1 MVTQSCESSVTLGS
15 FWRIANRHAID
26 LMTCQ
31 YPEMTNTRTVAAEP
45 NFTVDHIASPTRSM
59 RVAFVTETYPPEVNG
74 VALTMARIVNGI
86 AARNH
91 EIQLVRPRQNSE
103 NVEQLTDKFHEVF
116 TRGMPIPRYPDL
128 RMGLPSKRA
137 LVRLWSHKRPDVVH
151 IATEGPLGWSALQAA
166 RLLKLP
172 VCSDFRTNF
181 HAYSKHYGIG
191 WLQRPIMGYLR
202 KFHNRTQATMV
213 PTEALRQEL
222 ASSGFQRL
230 SVVSRGV
237 EVGLFNPKRRS
248 EALRNQWGAAKDDFV
263 ALYVGRL
270 APEKNLEVLIA
281 SFASIKASR
290 PHARFVVVGNGPA
303 RAELELRMPYA
314 VFAGQRRG
322 EDLAAHYASAD
333 LFIFPSLTET
343 FGNVTVEAMASGLP
357 VLAFD
362 DAAASELITSGENGL
377 LIRFGNG
384 SAFVDAA
391 ASLTGKRPWLRYMG
405 ERALRRVASLDWE
418 QVVLRFEQVLRRTID
433 EAHQPGLWAG
443 TLHSG
448 NTAGSIRPL

>member
-1 MVTQSCESSVTLGS
+1 M
-15 FWRIANRHAID
+15 A
-26 LMTCQ
+26 CQ
-31 YPEMTNTRTVAAEP
+31 YPEMTSTQPVGSEP
-45 NFTVDHIASPTRSM
+45 NFTVDHFAPPVRSL
-59 RVAFVTETYPPEVNG
+59 RIAFVTETYPPEVNG
-74 VALTMARIVNGI
+74 VALTMARIVSGM

-91 EIQLVRPRQNSE
+91 EIQLIRPRQNAQPPAE
-103 NVEQLTDKFHEVF
+103 LTDRFHEVF
-116 TRGMPIPRYPDL
+116 TRGLPIPRYPDL

-222 ASSGFQRL
+222 ADSGFLRL

-237 EVGLFNPKRRS
+237 DVRLFSPKRRS
-248 EALRNQWGAAKDDFV
+248 ETLRSQWGAAKDDFI

-270 APEKNLEVLIA
+270 APEKNLEVLVA

-290 PHARFVVVGNGPA
+290 PNARFVVVGDGPA
-303 RAELELRMPYA
+303 RAELEQRMPYA
-314 VFAGQRRG
+314 MFAGQRRG

-333 LFIFPSLTET
+333 LFVFPSLTET

-362 DAAASELITSGENGL
+362 HAAASELITSGENGL
-377 LIRFGNG
+377 LIRFGN
-384 SAFVDAA
+384 SAAFADTA
-391 ASLTGKRPWLRYMG
+391 ASLMGKRQWLQYMG
-405 ERALRRVASLDWE
+405 ERAHKRVAALDWE

-433 EAHQPGLWAG
+433 EAQQPGLTTG

-448 NTAGSIRPL
+448 SVQSL

>member
-1 MVTQSCESSVTLGS
+1 M
-15 FWRIANRHAID
+15 A
-26 LMTCQ
+26 CQ
-31 YPEMTNTRTVAAEP
+31 YPEMTSTQAVGSEP
-45 NFTVDHIASPTRSM
+45 NFTVDHFAPPARALRI
-59 RVAFVTETYPPEVNG
+59 AFVTETYPPEVNG
-74 VALTMARIVNGI
+74 VALTMARIVSGMV
-86 AARNH
+86 ARSH
-91 EIQLVRPRQNSE
+91 EIQLIRPRQNA
-103 NVEQLTDKFHEVF
+103 QPPAALTDRFHEVF
-116 TRGMPIPRYPDL
+116 TRGLPIPRYPDM
-128 RMGLPSKRA
+128 RMGLPSKRS
-137 LVRLWSHKRPDVVH
+137 LVRLWNHKRPDVVH

-202 KFHNRTQATMV
+202 KFHNRTQVTMV
-213 PTEALRQEL
+213 PTEALRKEL
-222 ASSGFQRL
+222 ANSGFLRL

-237 EVGLFNPKRRS
+237 DVRLFNPTRRS
-248 EALRNQWGAAKDDFV
+248 ETLRSQWGAAKDDFV

-270 APEKNLEVLIA
+270 APEKNLEVLVA

-290 PHARFVVVGNGPA
+290 PHARFVVVGDGPA
-303 RAELELRMPYA
+303 RAELEQRMPHA

-333 LFIFPSLTET
+333 LFVFPSLTET

-362 DAAASELITSGENGL
+362 HAAASELINSGENGL
-377 LIRFGNG
+377 LIRFGN
-384 SAFVDAA
+384 SAAFADTA
-391 ASLTGKRPWLRYMG
+391 ASLVGKRQWLLYMG
-405 ERALRRVASLDWE
+405 ERAHRRVAPLDWE

-433 EAHQPGLWAG
+433 EVQQPGLSTG

-448 NTAGSIRPL
+448 SVQSL

>member
-1 MVTQSCESSVTLGS
+1 
-15 FWRIANRHAID
+15 
-26 LMTCQ
+26 
-31 YPEMTNTRTVAAEP
+31 MTNITPVNGEPDFTAES
-45 NFTVDHIASPTRSM
+45 NFTVQHFAPPVRSM

-86 AARNH
+86 AARSH
-91 EIQLVRPRQNSE
+91 EVQLVRPRQNSE
-103 NVEQLTDKFHEVF
+103 NTDQLTDRFHEVF
-116 TRGMPIPRYPDL
+116 TRGLPIPRYPDL

-222 ASSGFQRL
+222 AASGFQRL

-237 EVGLFNPKRRS
+237 DVGLFNPKRRN
-248 EALRNQWGAAKDDFV
+248 EALRNHWGAAKDDFV

-270 APEKNLEVLIA
+270 APEKNLDVLVA
-281 SFASIKASR
+281 SFASIKARR
-290 PHARFVVVGNGPA
+290 PNARFVVVGDGPA
-303 RAELELRMPYA
+303 RAELAQCMPDA
-314 VFAGQRRG
+314 VFTGQRRG
-322 EDLAAHYASAD
+322 DDLAAHYASAD
-333 LFIFPSLTET
+333 LFVFPSLTET

-362 DAAASELITSGENGL
+362 HAAASELITSGENGL

-384 SAFVDAA
+384 AAFVDTA
-391 ASLTGKRPWLRYMG
+391 ASLVGKRQWLQYMG
-405 ERALRRVASLDWE
+405 ESAHRRVAALDWD

-433 EAHQPGLWAG
+433 EVQQPGLLTE

-448 NTAGSIRPL
+448 SVQSL

>member
-1 MVTQSCESSVTLGS
+1 ME
-15 FWRIANRHAID
+15 
-26 LMTCQ
+26 
-31 YPEMTNTRTVAAEP
+31 NTRTASSEPDFTAEP
-45 NFTVDHIASPTRSM
+45 NFTVQHFAAPVRSM

-91 EIQLVRPRQNSE
+91 EIQLVRPRQHSE
-103 NVEQLTDKFHEVF
+103 NTDQLTDRFHEVF
-116 TRGMPIPRYPDL
+116 TRGLPIPRYPDL

-166 RLLKLP
+166 RLLQLP

-222 ASSGFQRL
+222 STSGFLRL

-237 EVGLFNPKRRS
+237 DVGLFNPKRRN
-248 EALRNQWGAAKDDFV
+248 EALRNQWGASKDDFV

-270 APEKNLEVLIA
+270 APEKNLDVLVA
-281 SFASIKASR
+281 SFSSIKASR
-290 PHARFVVVGNGPA
+290 PSARFVVVGDGPA
-303 RAELELRMPYA
+303 RAELQQRMPYA

-362 DAAASELITSGENGL
+362 HAAASELITSGENGL

-384 SAFVDAA
+384 AAFVDTA
-391 ASLTGKRPWLRYMG
+391 ASLVGKRQWLKYMG
-405 ERALRRVASLDWE
+405 ERARRRVAALDWE
-418 QVVLRFEQVLRRTID
+418 QVVLRFEQVLRRTI
-433 EAHQPGLWAG
+433 EEVQQPHAL
-443 TLHSG
+443 
-448 NTAGSIRPL
+448 PLNAQGHPTV

>member
-1 MVTQSCESSVTLGS
+1 M
-15 FWRIANRHAID
+15 A
-26 LMTCQ
+26 CQ
-31 YPEMTNTRTVAAEP
+31 YPEMTNIPSVAAEP
-45 NFTVDHIASPTRSM
+45 DFTVDHFAPPVRSM

-91 EIQLVRPRQNSE
+91 EIQLVRPRQHSE
-103 NVEQLTDKFHEVF
+103 NSDQLTDKFHEVF
-116 TRGMPIPRYPDL
+116 TRGLPIPRYPDL

-151 IATEGPLGWSALQAA
+151 VATEGPLGWSALQAA

-202 KFHNRTQATMV
+202 KFHNRTQVTMV

-222 ASSGFQRL
+222 ANSGFLRL

-237 EVGLFNPKRRS
+237 DVGLFNPKRRN
-248 EALRNQWGAAKDDFV
+248 EALRNQWGAARDDFV

-270 APEKNLEVLIA
+270 APEKNLDVLVA
-281 SFASIKASR
+281 SFSSIKASR
-290 PHARFVVVGNGPA
+290 PSARFVVVGDGPA
-303 RAELELRMPYA
+303 RAELAQRMPYA
-314 VFAGQRRG
+314 VFVGQRRG
-322 EDLAAHYASAD
+322 EALAAHYASAD

-362 DAAASELITSGENGL
+362 HAAASELITSGENGL

-384 SAFVDAA
+384 AAFVDTA
-391 ASLTGKRPWLRYMG
+391 ASLMGKRQWMQYMG
-405 ERALRRVASLDWE
+405 ERAHRRVAALDWE
-418 QVVLRFEQVLRRTID
+418 QVVLRFEQVLRRTI
-433 EAHQPGLWAG
+433 EEVQQPRALPLNARGYP
-443 TLHSG
+443 
-448 NTAGSIRPL
+448 TA

>member
-1 MVTQSCESSVTLGS
+1 MACHHPAME
-15 FWRIANRHAID
+15 
-26 LMTCQ
+26 
-31 YPEMTNTRTVAAEP
+31 NTRTASSEP
-45 NFTVDHIASPTRSM
+45 NFTAEPKFIAQHLAPPARSM

-86 AARNH
+86 AARHH
-91 EIQLVRPRQNSE
+91 EIQLVRPRQNAE
-103 NVEQLTDKFHEVF
+103 NTEQLTDRFHEVF
-116 TRGMPIPRYPDL
+116 TRGLPIPRYPDL

-166 RLLKLP
+166 RLLQLP

-202 KFHNRTQATMV
+202 KFHNRTQVTMV
-213 PTEALRQEL
+213 PTEALKQAL
-222 ASSGFQRL
+222 ITSGFLRL
-230 SVVSRGV
+230 AVVSRGV
-237 EVGLFNPKRRS
+237 DVGLFNPKRRS
-248 EALRNQWGAAKDDFV
+248 EALRNQWGASKDDFV

-270 APEKNLEVLIA
+270 APEKNLDVLVA

-290 PHARFVVVGNGPA
+290 PSARLVVVGDGPA
-303 RAELELRMPYA
+303 RAELQQRMPYA

-322 EDLAAHYASAD
+322 QDLAAHYASAD
-333 LFIFPSLTET
+333 LFLFPSLTET

-362 DAAASELITSGENGL
+362 HAAASELITSGENGL
-377 LIRFGNG
+377 LIRFGNS
-384 SAFVDAA
+384 SAFVDTA
-391 ASLTGKRPWLRYMG
+391 ASLVGKRQWLRYMG
-405 ERALRRVASLDWE
+405 ERASRRVATLDWE
-418 QVVLRFEQVLRRTID
+418 QVVLRFEQVLRRTI
-433 EAHQPGLWAG
+433 EEMQQPGL
-443 TLHSG
+443 L
-448 NTAGSIRPL
+448 TATPHPGSVQSQ